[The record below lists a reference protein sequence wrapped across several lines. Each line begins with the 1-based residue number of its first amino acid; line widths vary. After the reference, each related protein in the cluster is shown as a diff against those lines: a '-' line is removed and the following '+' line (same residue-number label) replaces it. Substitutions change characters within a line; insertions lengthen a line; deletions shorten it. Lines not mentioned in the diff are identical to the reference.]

1 MSASTNVT
9 SIFSHPNF
17 PPNPTS
23 VSRKIS
29 GHMTKTVHPIKS
41 ISQIQA
47 LHHNLLTKASTAKTP
62 NKALLAYRNWLFFA
76 LGINL
81 GFRGGDITELTW
93 GDLLTYNPHTDTY
106 DIRTDENNFIH
117 AEKTGKA
124 TYIILNDEAKESI
137 KFYLIATR
145 PLGLIPNLSSPV
157 FASNKSSGTKEA
169 KVTGHIDCDNIGRII
184 KKAAKEVGIT
194 QNICTHSMRKTFG
207 YHYYKNTGDLIT
219 LQKIFGHS
227 TPAITLAYIGIE
239 IEELTAAYGNK
250 PDTSIP
256 DLYAYT
262 SNLTNNPIPIN
273 TTSPTAKLKVIKSTV
288 TPNAIHTY
296 SPYRYSNAL

>member
-1 MSASTNVT
+1 MSMTTYITPIS
-9 SIFSHPNF
+9 SHPNY
-17 PPNPTS
+17 NPTPIPNT
-23 VSRKIS
+23 RKVS
-29 GHMTKTVHPIKS
+29 GHLTKTVHPIKS
-41 ISQIQA
+41 LSQIQA
-47 LHHNLLTKASTAKTP
+47 LHHNLLSKASAAKTP
-62 NKALLAYRNWLFFA
+62 KKALLAYRNWLFFA

-93 GDLLTYNPHTDTY
+93 GDLLTYDPSTNTY
-106 DIRTDENNFIH
+106 DIRTDENNFVH

-124 TYIILNDEAKESI
+124 TFIILNDEAKEYI
-137 KFYLIATR
+137 RFYLTATR

-169 KVTGHIDCDNIGRII
+169 KVSGHIDCDNIGRII
-184 KKAAKEVGIT
+184 KAAAKEVGIT

-227 TPAITLAYIGIE
+227 TPAITLTYIGIE
-239 IEELTAAYGNK
+239 IEELTAAYSNK
-250 PDTSIP
+250 PDTSIS
-256 DLYAYT
+256 DLYSYT
-262 SNLTNNPIPIN
+262 SNLISTSNPTN
-273 TTSPTAKLKVIKSTV
+273 TTSSAPKLKVIKSNV

-296 SPYRYSNAL
+296 SPYRYSTAL